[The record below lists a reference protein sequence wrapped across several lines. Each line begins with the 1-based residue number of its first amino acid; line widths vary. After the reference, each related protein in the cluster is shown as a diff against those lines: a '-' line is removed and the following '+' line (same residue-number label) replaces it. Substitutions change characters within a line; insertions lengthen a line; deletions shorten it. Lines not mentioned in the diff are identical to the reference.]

1 MVAVMLG
8 FLRKLWPRRQLEH
21 LHIILYTRQGCHLC
35 EDTWRLLKKEQA
47 RYRFL
52 LETVNIDSEPSLASR
67 FGDQVPVVS
76 VNGQVRFR
84 GTINPILLTRLLRAE
99 SRRA

>member
-1 MVAVMLG
+1 MLG
-8 FLRKLWPRRQLEH
+8 FLRNLWPRRRLDN
-21 LHIILYTRQGCHLC
+21 LNFILYTREDSHLC
-35 EDTWRLLKKEQA
+35 EDAWKLLKKKQE
-47 RYRFL
+47 RYDFL
-52 LETVNIDSEPSLASR
+52 LESVDVDSASDLANR

-76 VNGQVRFR
+76 VNGQIRFR